1 MKAIL
6 KVSNM
11 NKRIYLEVSNELNR
25 FIKKCIDNNINLYN
39 ISYKKDKIIV
49 LIDVKDYLK
58 IKRLNYYSKISVV
71 KYDGLLN
78 IKKIIKD
85 NIFYISVIL
94 LSFIWMNLLT
104 NYIVDIKIIH
114 SNSGIRRLLK
124 EELDKNNVKR
134 FSLAYSFEELD
145 NITKKILADNKNN
158 LEWVSIKKD
167 GMKYIVRAEE
177 RIIKNEEVSDKP
189 RDIVASKDA
198 YITKVI
204 SSKGN
209 VLVRQG
215 EYVKKG
221 TVLISGKIT
230 LYEDVKGV
238 TSASGSVYG
247 NVWYECTVE
256 TPKEISSE
264 RLTGRKRYNLN
275 VGNKILL
282 RNKYQNFRQ
291 KNIREIKIFG
301 LKIKFYREEEVEIIK
316 TKTDDEY
323 ALNRLKEEFDKKLNG
338 KGVIIYQKVL
348 KKEEN
353 NSTIKYRVFIIT
365 NELINAYS
373 YFEDSDINDTNQSN

>member
-1 MKAIL
+1 M
-6 KVSNM
+6 SNM

-39 ISYKKDKIIV
+39 ISYVKDKMVV

-58 IKRLNYYSKISVV
+58 IKRLNYYSKIRVV

-85 NIFYISVIL
+85 NMFYISVIF

-104 NYIVDIKIIH
+104 NYIVDIEIIH

-177 RIIKNEEVSDKP
+177 RIIKSEEVSDKP

-204 SSKGN
+204 SNKGN

-264 RLTGRKRYNLN
+264 RLTGKKRYNLN

>member
-1 MKAIL
+1 
-6 KVSNM
+6 M
-11 NKRIYLEVSNELNR
+11 NKRIYLEVSNEINR
-25 FIKKCIDNNINLYN
+25 FIKKCIDSNINLYN

-58 IKRLNYYSKISVV
+58 IKRLNYYSKIRVV
-71 KYDGLLN
+71 KYDGVLN

-85 NIFYISVIL
+85 NMFYIMVIL
-94 LSFIWMNLLT
+94 LAFIWMNLLT
-104 NYIVDIKIIH
+104 NYIVDIEIIH
-114 SNSGIRRLLK
+114 SNSGVRRLLK
-124 EELDKNNVKR
+124 EELDKNNVKK

-145 NITKKILADNKNN
+145 SITKKILADNKNN

-177 RIIKNEEVSDKP
+177 RIIKSEEVSDKP

-204 SSKGN
+204 SNKGN

-230 LYEDVKGV
+230 LYDEVKGV

-247 NVWYECTVE
+247 NVWYESSVE
-256 TPKEISSE
+256 IPKEISNE
-264 RLTGRKRYNLN
+264 KLTGKKRYNLN

-291 KNIREIKIFG
+291 KNIKEIKIFG
-301 LKIKFYREEEVEIIK
+301 IKIKIYREEEVEIIK

-323 ALNRLKEEFDKKLNG
+323 ALSRLKEEFDKKLNG
-338 KGVIIYQKVL
+338 KGEITYQKVL
-348 KKEEN
+348 KKDEN
-353 NSTIKYRVFIIT
+353 NSTIKYRVFVIT

-373 YFEDSDINDTNQSN
+373 YFEESDINDTNQSN

>member
-1 MKAIL
+1 M
-6 KVSNM
+6 SNM

-39 ISYKKDKIIV
+39 ISYVKDKMVV

-58 IKRLNYYSKISVV
+58 IKRLNYYSKIRVV

-85 NIFYISVIL
+85 NMFYISVIF

-104 NYIVDIKIIH
+104 NYIVDIEIIH

-124 EELDKNNVKR
+124 EELDKNNVKG

-177 RIIKNEEVSDKP
+177 RIIKSEEVSDKP

-204 SSKGN
+204 SNKGN

-247 NVWYECTVE
+247 NVWYESVVE
-256 TPKEISSE
+256 IPKEISSE
-264 RLTGRKRYNLN
+264 RLTGKKRYNLN

-291 KNIREIKIFG
+291 KNIKEIKIFG
-301 LKIKFYREEEVEIIK
+301 LKIKFYREEEVGIIK

-323 ALNRLKEEFDKKLNG
+323 ALRRLKEEFDKKLNG
-338 KGVIIYQKVL
+338 KGVITYQKVL

-373 YFEDSDINDTNQSN
+373 YFEESDINDTNQSN

>member
-1 MKAIL
+1 
-6 KVSNM
+6 M

-39 ISYKKDKIIV
+39 ISYVKDKMVV

-58 IKRLNYYSKISVV
+58 IKRLNYYSKIRVV

-85 NIFYISVIL
+85 NIFYISVIF

-104 NYIVDIKIIH
+104 NYIVDIEIIH

-124 EELDKNNVKR
+124 EELDKNNVKK

-177 RIIKNEEVSDKP
+177 RIIKREVVSDKP

-204 SSKGN
+204 GSKGN

-301 LKIKFYREEEVEIIK
+301 LKIKFYKEEEVEIIK

-348 KKEEN
+348 KKDEN

>member
-1 MKAIL
+1 M
-6 KVSNM
+6 SNM

-39 ISYKKDKIIV
+39 ITYKKDKMVV

-58 IKRLNYYSKISVV
+58 IKRLNYYSKIRVV

-85 NIFYISVIL
+85 NMFYISVIF

-104 NYIVDIKIIH
+104 NYIVDIEIIH

-177 RIIKNEEVSDKP
+177 RIIKSEEVSDKP

-247 NVWYECTVE
+247 NVWYESVVE
-256 TPKEISSE
+256 IPKEISSE
-264 RLTGRKRYNLN
+264 RLTGKKRYNLN

-291 KNIREIKIFG
+291 KNIKEIKIFG

-323 ALNRLKEEFDKKLNG
+323 ALRRLKEEFDKKLNG
-338 KGVIIYQKVL
+338 KGVITYQKVL

>member
-1 MKAIL
+1 
-6 KVSNM
+6 M

-58 IKRLNYYSKISVV
+58 IKRLNYYSKIRVV

-85 NIFYISVIL
+85 NMFYISVIF

-104 NYIVDIKIIH
+104 NYIVDIKIMH
-114 SNSGIRRLLK
+114 SNNGIRRLLK
-124 EELDKNNVKR
+124 EELDKNNIKK

-177 RIIKNEEVSDKP
+177 RIIKSEVVSDKP
-189 RDIVASKDA
+189 RDIIASKDA

-291 KNIREIKIFG
+291 KNIKEIKIFG
-301 LKIKFYREEEVEIIK
+301 FKIKFYREEEVEIIK

-373 YFEDSDINDTNQSN
+373 YFEESDINDTNQSN

>member
-1 MKAIL
+1 M
-6 KVSNM
+6 SNM

-39 ISYKKDKIIV
+39 ISYVKDKMVV

-58 IKRLNYYSKISVV
+58 IKRLNYYSKIRVV

-85 NIFYISVIL
+85 NMFYISIIF

-104 NYIVDIKIIH
+104 NYIVDIEIIH

-124 EELDKNNVKR
+124 EELDKNNVKK

-177 RIIKNEEVSDKP
+177 RIIKSEVVSDKP

-204 SSKGN
+204 SNKGN

-247 NVWYECTVE
+247 NVWYESVVE
-256 TPKEISSE
+256 IPKEISSE
-264 RLTGRKRYNLN
+264 RLTGKKRYNLN

-291 KNIREIKIFG
+291 KNIKEIKIFG

>member
-1 MKAIL
+1 M
-6 KVSNM
+6 SNM

-39 ISYKKDKIIV
+39 ISYVKDKMVV

-58 IKRLNYYSKISVV
+58 IKRLNYYSKIRVV

-85 NIFYISVIL
+85 NMFYISVIF

-114 SNSGIRRLLK
+114 SNNGIRRLLK
-124 EELDKNNVKR
+124 EELDKNNIKK

-177 RIIKNEEVSDKP
+177 RIIKSEVVSDKP
-189 RDIVASKDA
+189 RDIIASKDA

-291 KNIREIKIFG
+291 KNIKEIKIFG
-301 LKIKFYREEEVEIIK
+301 FKIKFYREEEVEIIK

-373 YFEDSDINDTNQSN
+373 YFEESDINDTNQSN

>member
-1 MKAIL
+1 M
-6 KVSNM
+6 SNM

-39 ISYKKDKIIV
+39 ISYVKDKMVV

-58 IKRLNYYSKISVV
+58 IKRLNYYSKIRVV

-85 NIFYISVIL
+85 NMFYISVVF

-104 NYIVDIKIIH
+104 NYIVDIEIIH

-177 RIIKNEEVSDKP
+177 RIIKREVVSDKP

-204 SSKGN
+204 GSKGN

-301 LKIKFYREEEVEIIK
+301 LKIKFYKEEEVEIIK

-348 KKEEN
+348 KKDEN

>member
-1 MKAIL
+1 
-6 KVSNM
+6 M

-58 IKRLNYYSKISVV
+58 IKRLNYYSKIRVV

-85 NIFYISVIL
+85 NMFYILVIF

-114 SNSGIRRLLK
+114 SNNGIRRLLK

-177 RIIKNEEVSDKP
+177 RIIKSEEVSDKP

-291 KNIREIKIFG
+291 KNIKEIKIFG
-301 LKIKFYREEEVEIIK
+301 FKIKFYREEEVEIIK

-353 NSTIKYRVFIIT
+353 NSTIKYRVFIIA

>member
-1 MKAIL
+1 M
-6 KVSNM
+6 SNM

-39 ISYKKDKIIV
+39 ISYVKDKMVV

-58 IKRLNYYSKISVV
+58 IKKLNYYSKIRVV

-85 NIFYISVIL
+85 NMFYISVIF

-104 NYIVDIKIIH
+104 NYIVDIEIIH

-177 RIIKNEEVSDKP
+177 RIIKSEVVSDKP

-348 KKEEN
+348 KKDEN

>member
-1 MKAIL
+1 M
-6 KVSNM
+6 SNM

-39 ISYKKDKIIV
+39 ISYVKDKMVV

-58 IKRLNYYSKISVV
+58 IKRLNYYSKIRVV

-85 NIFYISVIL
+85 NMFYISVIF

-104 NYIVDIKIIH
+104 NYIVDIEIIH

-124 EELDKNNVKR
+124 EELDKNNIKK

-177 RIIKNEEVSDKP
+177 RIIKNEVISDKP
-189 RDIVASKDA
+189 RDIIASKDA

-204 SSKGN
+204 GSKGN

>member
-1 MKAIL
+1 
-6 KVSNM
+6 M

-39 ISYKKDKIIV
+39 ISYKKNKMVV

-58 IKRLNYYSKISVV
+58 IKRLNYYSKIRVV
-71 KYDGLLN
+71 KYDGMLN

-85 NIFYISVIL
+85 NMFYISVVF

-104 NYIVDIKIIH
+104 NYIVDIEIIH

-124 EELDKNNVKR
+124 EELDKNNVKG

-177 RIIKNEEVSDKP
+177 RIIKSEEVSDKP

-204 SSKGN
+204 SNKGN

-247 NVWYECTVE
+247 NVWYESAVE
-256 TPKEISSE
+256 IPKEISSE
-264 RLTGRKRYNLN
+264 RLTGKKRYNLN

-291 KNIREIKIFG
+291 KNIKEIKIFG

-323 ALNRLKEEFDKKLNG
+323 ALRRLKEEFDKKLNG

>member
-1 MKAIL
+1 M
-6 KVSNM
+6 SNM

-39 ISYKKDKIIV
+39 ITYKKDKIIV

-58 IKRLNYYSKISVV
+58 IKRLNYYSKIRVV

-85 NIFYISVIL
+85 NMFYISVVF

-104 NYIVDIKIIH
+104 NYIVDIEIIH

-177 RIIKNEEVSDKP
+177 RIIKSEVVSDKP

-204 SSKGN
+204 GSKGN
-209 VLVRQG
+209 VLVRHG

-301 LKIKFYREEEVEIIK
+301 LKIKFYKEEEVEIIK

-373 YFEDSDINDTNQSN
+373 YFEESDINDTNQSN

>member
-1 MKAIL
+1 
-6 KVSNM
+6 M

-25 FIKKCIDNNINLYN
+25 FIKKCIDNNINLYS
-39 ISYKKDKIIV
+39 ISYVKDKMVV

-58 IKRLNYYSKISVV
+58 IKRLNYYSKIRVV

-85 NIFYISVIL
+85 NMFYISVIF

-104 NYIVDIKIIH
+104 NYIVDIEIIH

-124 EELDKNNVKR
+124 EELDKNNIKK

-177 RIIKNEEVSDKP
+177 RIIKSEVVSDKP

-204 SSKGN
+204 GSKGN

-238 TSASGSVYG
+238 TSASGSIYG
-247 NVWYECTVE
+247 NVWYECAVE
-256 TPKEISSE
+256 IPKEISNE

-373 YFEDSDINDTNQSN
+373 YFEESDINDTNQSN

>member
-1 MKAIL
+1 M
-6 KVSNM
+6 SNM

-39 ISYKKDKIIV
+39 ITYKKDKIIV

-58 IKRLNYYSKISVV
+58 IKRLNYYSKIRVV

-85 NIFYISVIL
+85 NMFYISVVF

-104 NYIVDIKIIH
+104 NYIVDIEIIH

-124 EELDKNNVKR
+124 EELDKNNVKK

-177 RIIKNEEVSDKP
+177 RIIKNEVVSDKP

-204 SSKGN
+204 GSKGN

-323 ALNRLKEEFDKKLNG
+323 ALRRLKEELDKKLNG

-373 YFEDSDINDTNQSN
+373 YFEESDINDTNQSN

>member
-1 MKAIL
+1 
-6 KVSNM
+6 M

-39 ISYKKDKIIV
+39 ISYVKDKMVV

-58 IKRLNYYSKISVV
+58 IKRLNYYSKIRVV

-85 NIFYISVIL
+85 NMFYISVIF

-104 NYIVDIKIIH
+104 NYIVDIEIIH

-177 RIIKNEEVSDKP
+177 RIIKSEEVSDKP

-204 SSKGN
+204 SNKGN

-247 NVWYECTVE
+247 NVWYESVVE
-256 TPKEISSE
+256 IPKEISSE

-323 ALNRLKEEFDKKLNG
+323 ALRRLKEEFDKKLNG

-373 YFEDSDINDTNQSN
+373 YFEESDINDTNQSN

>member
-1 MKAIL
+1 M
-6 KVSNM
+6 SNM

-39 ISYKKDKIIV
+39 ISYVKDKMVV

-58 IKRLNYYSKISVV
+58 IKRLNYYSKIRVV

-85 NIFYISVIL
+85 NIFYISVIF

-104 NYIVDIKIIH
+104 NYIVDIEIIH

-124 EELDKNNVKR
+124 EELDKNNVKK

-177 RIIKNEEVSDKP
+177 RIIKSEVVSDKP

-204 SSKGN
+204 GSKGN

-301 LKIKFYREEEVEIIK
+301 LKIKFYKEEEVEIIK

-348 KKEEN
+348 KKDEN

>member
-1 MKAIL
+1 ML
-6 KVSNM
+6 NM

-39 ISYKKDKIIV
+39 ISYGKDKMVV

-58 IKRLNYYSKISVV
+58 IKRLNYYSKIRVV

-85 NIFYISVIL
+85 NVFYISVIF

-104 NYIVDIKIIH
+104 NYIVDIEIIH

-177 RIIKNEEVSDKP
+177 RIIKGEEVSDKP

-204 SSKGN
+204 GSKGN

-247 NVWYECTVE
+247 NVWYESVVE
-256 TPKEISSE
+256 IPKEISSE
-264 RLTGRKRYNLN
+264 RLTGKKRYNLN

-291 KNIREIKIFG
+291 KNIKEIKIFG

-323 ALNRLKEEFDKKLNG
+323 ALRRLKEEFDKKLNG
-338 KGVIIYQKVL
+338 KGVITYQKVL

-373 YFEDSDINDTNQSN
+373 YFEESDINDTNQSN

>member
-1 MKAIL
+1 M
-6 KVSNM
+6 SNM

-39 ISYKKDKIIV
+39 ISYVKDKMVV

-58 IKRLNYYSKISVV
+58 IKRLNYYSKIRVV

-85 NIFYISVIL
+85 NMFYISVIF

-114 SNSGIRRLLK
+114 SNNGIRRLLK

-177 RIIKNEEVSDKP
+177 RIIKSEEVSDKP

-291 KNIREIKIFG
+291 KNIKEIKIFG

-353 NSTIKYRVFIIT
+353 NSTIKYRVFIIA

>member
-1 MKAIL
+1 M
-6 KVSNM
+6 SNM

-39 ISYKKDKIIV
+39 ISYKKDKMVV

-58 IKRLNYYSKISVV
+58 IKRLNYYSKIRVV

-85 NIFYISVIL
+85 NMFYISVIF

-104 NYIVDIKIIH
+104 NYIVDIEIIH

-124 EELDKNNVKR
+124 EELDKNDVKR

-177 RIIKNEEVSDKP
+177 RIIKGEEVSDKP

-204 SSKGN
+204 GSKGN

-247 NVWYECTVE
+247 NVWYESAVE
-256 TPKEISSE
+256 IPKEISNE
-264 RLTGRKRYNLN
+264 KLTGKKRYNLN

-291 KNIREIKIFG
+291 KNIKEIKIFG

>member
-1 MKAIL
+1 
-6 KVSNM
+6 M

-39 ISYKKDKIIV
+39 ISYVKDKMVV

-58 IKRLNYYSKISVV
+58 IKRLNYYSKIRVV

-85 NIFYISVIL
+85 NMFYISVIF

-104 NYIVDIKIIH
+104 NYIVDIEIIH

-177 RIIKNEEVSDKP
+177 RIIKNEVVSDKP

-204 SSKGN
+204 GSKGN

-301 LKIKFYREEEVEIIK
+301 LKIKFYKEEEVEIIK

-348 KKEEN
+348 KKDEN

>member
-1 MKAIL
+1 M
-6 KVSNM
+6 SNM

-39 ISYKKDKIIV
+39 ISYVKDKMVV

-58 IKRLNYYSKISVV
+58 IKRLNYYSKIRVV

-85 NIFYISVIL
+85 NMFYISVVF

-104 NYIVDIKIIH
+104 NYIVDIEIIH

-134 FSLAYSFEELD
+134 FSLTYSFEELD

-177 RIIKNEEVSDKP
+177 RIIKSEVVSDKP

-373 YFEDSDINDTNQSN
+373 YFEESDINDTNQSN

>member
-1 MKAIL
+1 M
-6 KVSNM
+6 SNM

-39 ISYKKDKIIV
+39 ISYVKDKMVV

-58 IKRLNYYSKISVV
+58 IKRLNYYSKIRVV

-85 NIFYISVIL
+85 NMFYISVIF

-104 NYIVDIKIIH
+104 NYIVDIEIIH

-124 EELDKNNVKR
+124 EELDKNNIKK

-177 RIIKNEEVSDKP
+177 RIIKSEVVSDKP
-189 RDIVASKDA
+189 RDIIASKDA

-301 LKIKFYREEEVEIIK
+301 LKIKFYKEEEVEIIK

>member
-1 MKAIL
+1 M
-6 KVSNM
+6 SNM

-39 ISYKKDKIIV
+39 ISYVKDKMVV

-58 IKRLNYYSKISVV
+58 IKRLNYYSKIRVV

-85 NIFYISVIL
+85 NMFYISVIF

-104 NYIVDIKIIH
+104 NYIVDIEIIH

-124 EELDKNNVKR
+124 KELDKNNVKR

-177 RIIKNEEVSDKP
+177 RIIKSEVVSDKP

-348 KKEEN
+348 KKDEN

>member
-1 MKAIL
+1 M
-6 KVSNM
+6 SNM

-58 IKRLNYYSKISVV
+58 IKRLNYYSKIRVV

-85 NIFYISVIL
+85 NMFYISVIF

-114 SNSGIRRLLK
+114 SNNGIRRLLK
-124 EELDKNNVKR
+124 EELDKNNVKK

-177 RIIKNEEVSDKP
+177 RIIKSEEVSDKP

-275 VGNKILL
+275 VGNEILL

-323 ALNRLKEEFDKKLNG
+323 ALRRLKEEFDKKLNG

-348 KKEEN
+348 KKEKN

-373 YFEDSDINDTNQSN
+373 YFEESDINDTNQSN

>member
-1 MKAIL
+1 M
-6 KVSNM
+6 SNM

-39 ISYKKDKIIV
+39 ISYVKDKMVV

-58 IKRLNYYSKISVV
+58 IKRLNYYSKIRVV

-85 NIFYISVIL
+85 NMFYISVIF

-145 NITKKILADNKNN
+145 NITKKILTDNKNN

-177 RIIKNEEVSDKP
+177 RIIKNVEASDKP

>member
-1 MKAIL
+1 M
-6 KVSNM
+6 SNM

-39 ISYKKDKIIV
+39 ISYVKDKMVV

-58 IKRLNYYSKISVV
+58 IKRLNYYSKIRVV

-85 NIFYISVIL
+85 NMFYISVIF

-104 NYIVDIKIIH
+104 NYIVDIEIIH

-177 RIIKNEEVSDKP
+177 RIIKSEVVSDKP

-204 SSKGN
+204 GSKGN

-323 ALNRLKEEFDKKLNG
+323 ALRRLKEEFDKKLNG

>member
-1 MKAIL
+1 M
-6 KVSNM
+6 SNM

-58 IKRLNYYSKISVV
+58 IKRLNYYSKIRVV

-85 NIFYISVIL
+85 NMFYISVIF

-114 SNSGIRRLLK
+114 SNNGIRRLLK
-124 EELDKNNVKR
+124 EELDKNNIKK

-177 RIIKNEEVSDKP
+177 RIIKSEEVSDKP
-189 RDIVASKDA
+189 RDIIASKDA

-291 KNIREIKIFG
+291 KNIKEIKIFG

-323 ALNRLKEEFDKKLNG
+323 ALRRLKEEFDKKLNG

-373 YFEDSDINDTNQSN
+373 YFEESDINDTNQSN

>member
-1 MKAIL
+1 ML
-6 KVSNM
+6 NM

-39 ISYKKDKIIV
+39 ISYKKDKMVV
-49 LIDVKDYLK
+49 LINVKDYLK
-58 IKRLNYYSKISVV
+58 IKRLNYYSKIRVV
-71 KYDGLLN
+71 KYDGMLN

-85 NIFYISVIL
+85 NMFYISVIF

-104 NYIVDIKIIH
+104 NYIVDIEIIH

-177 RIIKNEEVSDKP
+177 RIIKSEVVSDKP

-348 KKEEN
+348 KKDEN

>member
-1 MKAIL
+1 M
-6 KVSNM
+6 SNM

-58 IKRLNYYSKISVV
+58 IKRLNYYSKIRVV

-85 NIFYISVIL
+85 NMFYISVIF

-104 NYIVDIKIIH
+104 NYIVDIEIIH
-114 SNSGIRRLLK
+114 SNSGIRSLLK

-145 NITKKILADNKNN
+145 NITKKMLADNKNN

-177 RIIKNEEVSDKP
+177 RIIKSEVVSDKP
-189 RDIVASKDA
+189 RDIIASKDA

>member
-1 MKAIL
+1 M
-6 KVSNM
+6 SNM

-39 ISYKKDKIIV
+39 ISYVKDKMVV

-58 IKRLNYYSKISVV
+58 IKRLNYYSKIRVV

-85 NIFYISVIL
+85 NMFYISVIF

-114 SNSGIRRLLK
+114 SNNGIRRLLK
-124 EELDKNNVKR
+124 EELDKNNIKK

-177 RIIKNEEVSDKP
+177 RIIKSEVVSDKP
-189 RDIVASKDA
+189 RDIIASKDA

-291 KNIREIKIFG
+291 KNIKEIKIFG

-323 ALNRLKEEFDKKLNG
+323 ALRRLKEEFDKKLNG

-353 NSTIKYRVFIIT
+353 NSTIKYRVFIIA

>member
-1 MKAIL
+1 
-6 KVSNM
+6 M

-39 ISYKKDKIIV
+39 ISYVKDKMVV

-58 IKRLNYYSKISVV
+58 IKRLNYYSKIRVV

-85 NIFYISVIL
+85 NMFYISVIF

-104 NYIVDIKIIH
+104 NYIVDIEIIH

-177 RIIKNEEVSDKP
+177 RIIKSEEVSDKP

-204 SSKGN
+204 SNKGN

-247 NVWYECTVE
+247 NVWYESVVE
-256 TPKEISSE
+256 IPKEISSE
-264 RLTGRKRYNLN
+264 RLTGKKRYNLN

-291 KNIREIKIFG
+291 KRIKEIKIFG
-301 LKIKFYREEEVEIIK
+301 LKIKFYREEEVEIVK

-323 ALNRLKEEFDKKLNG
+323 ALRRLKEEFDKKLNG

>member
-1 MKAIL
+1 
-6 KVSNM
+6 M

-39 ISYKKDKIIV
+39 ISYVKDKMVV

-58 IKRLNYYSKISVV
+58 IKRLNYYSKIRVV

-85 NIFYISVIL
+85 NMFYISVIF

-104 NYIVDIKIIH
+104 NYIADIEIIH

-134 FSLAYSFEELD
+134 FSLAYSFVELD

-177 RIIKNEEVSDKP
+177 RIIKSEEVSDKP

-323 ALNRLKEEFDKKLNG
+323 ALRRLKEEFDKKLNG

-373 YFEDSDINDTNQSN
+373 YFEESDINDTNQSN

>member
-1 MKAIL
+1 M
-6 KVSNM
+6 SNM

-39 ISYKKDKIIV
+39 ISYVKDKIIV

-58 IKRLNYYSKISVV
+58 IKRLNYYSKIRVV

-85 NIFYISVIL
+85 NMFYILVIF

-114 SNSGIRRLLK
+114 SNNGIRRLLK

-247 NVWYECTVE
+247 NVWYECAVE
-256 TPKEISSE
+256 IPNEISSE

>member
-1 MKAIL
+1 M
-6 KVSNM
+6 SNM

-39 ISYKKDKIIV
+39 ISYVKDKMVV

-58 IKRLNYYSKISVV
+58 IKRLNYYSKIRVV

-85 NIFYISVIL
+85 NMFYISVIF

-104 NYIVDIKIIH
+104 NYIVDIEIIH

-124 EELDKNNVKR
+124 EELDKNNVKK

-177 RIIKNEEVSDKP
+177 RIIKSEVVSDKP

-204 SSKGN
+204 SNKGN

-247 NVWYECTVE
+247 NVWYESVVE
-256 TPKEISSE
+256 IPKEISSE
-264 RLTGRKRYNLN
+264 RLTGKKRYNLN

-291 KNIREIKIFG
+291 KNIKEIKIFG

-323 ALNRLKEEFDKKLNG
+323 ALRRLKEEFDKKLNG
-338 KGVIIYQKVL
+338 KGVITYQKVL

-373 YFEDSDINDTNQSN
+373 YFEESDINDTNQSN

>member
-1 MKAIL
+1 M
-6 KVSNM
+6 SNM

-39 ISYKKDKIIV
+39 ISYVKDKMVV

-58 IKRLNYYSKISVV
+58 IKRLNYYSKIRVV

-85 NIFYISVIL
+85 NMFYISVIF

-114 SNSGIRRLLK
+114 SNNGIRRLLK

-177 RIIKNEEVSDKP
+177 RIIKSEEVSDKP

-373 YFEDSDINDTNQSN
+373 YFEESDINDTNQSN

>member
-1 MKAIL
+1 M
-6 KVSNM
+6 SNM

-58 IKRLNYYSKISVV
+58 IKRLNYYSKIRVV

-85 NIFYISVIL
+85 NMFYISVIF

-104 NYIVDIKIIH
+104 NYIVDIEIIH

-124 EELDKNNVKR
+124 EELDKNNIKK

-177 RIIKNEEVSDKP
+177 RIIKSEEGSDKP

-353 NSTIKYRVFIIT
+353 NSTIKYRVFIIA

>member
-1 MKAIL
+1 MRNRNIQYSIHFNMKIEIKFSISFSIIKL
-6 KVSNM
+6 KFISYSNM
-11 NKRIYLEVSNELNR
+11 S
-25 FIKKCIDNNINLYN
+25 
-39 ISYKKDKIIV
+39 
-49 LIDVKDYLK
+49 
-58 IKRLNYYSKISVV
+58 
-71 KYDGLLN
+71 
-78 IKKIIKD
+78 
-85 NIFYISVIL
+85 
-94 LSFIWMNLLT
+94 
-104 NYIVDIKIIH
+104 IKIIH
-114 SNSGIRRLLK
+114 SNNGIRRLLK

-247 NVWYECTVE
+247 NVWYECAVE

-316 TKTDDEY
+316 TKTDDEFQ
-323 ALNRLKEEFDKKLNG
+323 EEFLIELNHVCNFKKPSEDIADNFLVEIPLDKKNF
-338 KGVIIYQKVL
+338 
-348 KKEEN
+348 N
-353 NSTIKYRVFIIT
+353 
-365 NELINAYS
+365 
-373 YFEDSDINDTNQSN
+373 